1 MFFVGVRLFL
11 RHVKLIHLV
20 HAFNFAFRPN
30 ALIIICLELG
40 SRRCQPP
47 QKIYAQSQS
56 QIVEKV
62 LLLSILFFNIV
73 NVTLI
78 VIYRSDLFGE

>member
-1 MFFVGVRLFL
+1 MFFVGVRFFL
-11 RHVKLIHLV
+11 RHVKLIHLI
-20 HAFNFAFRPN
+20 HAFNFAFWPN
-30 ALIIICLELG
+30 ALIIIGLELG
-40 SRRCQPP
+40 ARRRQPP

-78 VIYRSDLFGE
+78 VINRSDLF